1 LVLVHSLYA
10 AACGTWPITLQT
22 DLQPTDNDVRN
33 QENRTL
39 MQKCSSCVI
48 VISSFISG
56 TGSKNGVL
64 GGDKHKFIM
73 IIWGGGN
80 APPRHHPQEI
90 TILLLHRQK

>member
-1 LVLVHSLYA
+1 MSKYFGYCKGFGGVLVLVHSLYA

-56 TGSKNGVL
+56 TGSKNGVVE
-64 GGDKHKFIM
+64 
-73 IIWGGGN
+73 WG
-80 APPRHHPQEI
+80 Q
-90 TILLLHRQK
+90 T